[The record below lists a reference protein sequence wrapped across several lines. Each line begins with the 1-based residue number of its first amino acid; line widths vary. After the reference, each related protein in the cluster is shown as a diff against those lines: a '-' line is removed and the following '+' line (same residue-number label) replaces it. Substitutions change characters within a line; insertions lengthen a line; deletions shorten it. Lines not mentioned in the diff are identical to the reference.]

1 MYFACCMQWPPLAA
15 ARAKSLDGMTVWP
28 RSERQNK
35 FGILLVQFA
44 WLDASLVKTQKR
56 YCVLDSYLQSFRLLS
71 RDDILEY
78 LEHGV

>member
-35 FGILLVQFA
+35 FGILLLQFA
-44 WLDASLVKTQKR
+44 GLVKRQKR
-56 YCVLDSYLQSFRLLS
+56 YCILDSYLQSFRLLT
-71 RDDILEY
+71 RDDILEH
-78 LEHGV
+78 LGHGV